1 MPIGS
6 YLIAFVLGLIFSLA
20 FSPFGL
26 WPLFLM
32 LIPLFIIIANTEKAR
47 HAYNIGF
54 FFALA
59 FFGAHILWLPKSLS
73 APTLFGLIAW
83 MIYPPLIIAE
93 GAIYGFMIYL
103 TRKIAGKGRSVLWLL
118 PLFWVI
124 LEWTRTQGPLAFPW
138 GSIAYIWVN
147 TPLAQLAEYGG
158 VYGLSLVTLI
168 MVSLLSVSFISA
180 DTTDR
185 MFLRRRDKRGYL
197 TAIMALLIF
206 LAAYGYGFSRL
217 AEKPTTPDKTAL
229 LVQGNTDPLGRAR
242 GESNDFEVYIQL
254 SKKHLA
260 GKGVDLV
267 VWPEGAI
274 IDGGIE
280 GIQGESR
287 RYEINDASNG
297 SRLIT
302 GASVWEYFPDGYK
315 NYNAVFGL
323 KDAHIIGRYNKYY
336 LVPFGEALVFSSVL
350 MPLYKVI
357 FSWFKLGAYER
368 LPGKTIEPIAMG
380 EIVAAS
386 YVCYESV
393 FPQVAGNM
401 VKKGANVLV
410 NISNDAWFGK
420 GGGAKQHFDMGKMRA
435 IETRRYILRAG
446 NDGITAIINPLGRTD
461 NRIERFERNALG
473 GKFALSNEITF
484 YVKYG
489 QLYIWVLLAAAALLA
504 TVILIR
510 NSLRRRAVEMLY

>member
-6 YLIAFVLGLIFSLA
+6 YLIVFVLGLIFSLA

-26 WPLFLM
+26 WPLFLV
-32 LIPLFIIIANTEKAR
+32 LVPLFIIIAKTKKAR

-73 APTLFGLIAW
+73 SADLFGAIAW
-83 MIYPPLIIAE
+83 LIYPPLIIAE
-93 GAIYGFMIYL
+93 GVIYGFMIYL
-103 TRKIAGKGRSVLWLL
+103 ARKIAGKGRSVLWLL

-147 TPLAQLAEYGG
+147 SPLAQLAEYAG
-158 VYGLSLVTLI
+158 VFGLSLLTLLI
-168 MVSLLSVSFISA
+168 VSLFSVLFIKA
-180 DTTDR
+180 DNADN
-185 MFLRRRDKRGYL
+185 MFLRRRDKRGYV
-197 TAIMALLIF
+197 TSVMALLIF
-206 LAAYGYGFSRL
+206 MAAYGFGLSRL
-217 AEKPTTPDKTAL
+217 AEKPVAPDKTAL
-229 LVQGNTDPLGRAR
+229 LVQGNTDPLGRAK

-260 GKGVDLV
+260 GKKVDLV

-280 GIQGESR
+280 GIQGEGR
-287 RYEINDASNG
+287 RYEINDATNS

-302 GASVWEYFPDGYK
+302 GASVWEYFPEGYK

-323 KDAHIIGRYNKYY
+323 KDAHIVGRYNKHY
-336 LVPFGEALVFSSVL
+336 LVPFGEALVFSAVL
-350 MPLYKVI
+350 MPVYKVI
-357 FSWFKLGAYER
+357 FSWFNLGAYER
-368 LPGKTIEPIAMG
+368 LPGETIEPIIFD

-393 FPQVAGNM
+393 FPQVASNM
-401 VKKGANVLV
+401 VNKGANVLV

-420 GGGAKQHFDMGKMRA
+420 GGGAVQHFDMGKMRA

-446 NDGITAIINPLGRTD
+446 NDGITAIIDPYGRTD
-461 NRIERFERNALG
+461 SLIKRFESNALS
-473 GKFALSNEITF
+473 GKFGLSNKISF
-484 YVKYG
+484 YVKHG
-489 QLYIWVLLAAAALLA
+489 HQYIWVLLAIAGLLSIYF
-504 TVILIR
+504 VIR
-510 NSLRRRAVEMLY
+510 NSFMRRTVEILS